1 MNHPTL
7 YRKRLIPDECVRLDK
22 DKILSVKENLIITSW
37 ETIRPKKELSHGMSA
52 FFLDKGIKVSKFYNH
67 ENQLICWYCD
77 IITSE
82 YHAETNT
89 YVIIDLLADVLVY
102 PNGTVKVVDLDELAE
117 ATEQKLITEEQLLRS
132 LRQLNWLLQYIYNGK
147 FVKLQQII
155 DNAERDL

>member
-117 ATEQKLITEEQLLRS
+117 AAEQKLITEEQLLRS

-155 DNAERDL
+155 DNAEKDF

>member
-155 DNAERDL
+155 DDAEGDF